1 MRTFASLFLVTVL
14 AFLITGLGSMGYGVQ
29 PKADPKQQPP
39 TPPPTIGVPAA
50 APVEEPSPTLEDYE
64 NILAKMEKV
73 TKDFMKFES
82 WDGIKLR
89 NTVTNKVVEWKELS
103 EFDKTMFCLMMC
115 ERASAH
121 LSKLNEFW
129 VLELKKFDD
138 PNHKL
143 VPTPMPA
150 NEKQKPATK
159 EDAKKYLEKLTS
171 IRKSFAVEYEAYAE
185 KSFKTY
191 EKEVPKE
198 EREKTMKGIREF
210 HDKQKLIERK

>member
-1 MRTFASLFLVTVL
+1 MKTFTSLFLTTVL

-29 PKADPKQQPP
+29 PKPQD
-39 TPPPTIGVPAA
+39 TPPP
-50 APVEEPSPTLEDYE
+50 PVVVGDEVPSPTLEDYE
-64 NILAKMEKV
+64 KTLAKMEKV
-73 TKDFMKFES
+73 TKDFMKLES

-89 NTVTNKVVEWKELS
+89 NVTTNKIVEWKELS

-129 VLELKKFDD
+129 ALELKRFDD

-159 EDAKKYLEKLTS
+159 EDTKKHLDKLVS
-171 IRKSFAVEYEAYAE
+171 MRKVFAVEYEAFAE

-198 EREKTMKGIREF
+198 EREKTLKGIREF

>member
-1 MRTFASLFLVTVL
+1 MRTFTSLFLTTILAFIL

-29 PKADPKQQPP
+29 PNPQDDSHPP
-39 TPPPTIGVPAA
+39 VVVPDE
-50 APVEEPSPTLEDYE
+50 VPSPTLEDYE
-64 NILAKMEKV
+64 KTFAKMEKV
-73 TKDFMKFES
+73 TKDFMKLES

-89 NTVTNKVVEWKELS
+89 NTTTNKIVEWKELS

-129 VLELKKFDD
+129 ALELKRFDD

-150 NEKQKPATK
+150 NEKQKPTTK
-159 EDAKKYLEKLTS
+159 EDTKKYLDKLIS
-171 IRKSFAVEYEAYAE
+171 MRKAFAVEYEAFAE

-198 EREKTMKGIREF
+198 EREKTLKGIREF